1 MAKKKSKYNPSLLRP
16 TTKVNYPHSAEREY
30 YRVLRA
36 LVRAMVKATKESLV
50 LLKSQWNVRHDE
62 TESERVINA
71 VKDMLEK
78 AGYKKAALDELLRI
92 RANADSTVKAN
103 IARAFRDVLA
113 VDVFISE
120 TDTFVKVTDEWFNQ
134 QSKLVDSIVGQYTDK
149 LGTIISNG
157 VQRGT
162 MYSEVAEEIKKLY
175 KTTDSR
181 AKFIARNEISNL
193 NAITTKVR
201 QEDAGIKVYEWSSS
215 EDERVRPEHA
225 FYDGKLFYWNNHKMG
240 ELNGVKVYPT
250 PKYHPGMDYN
260 CRCVA
265 LPIIDA
271 EAYDPKTI
279 VPMAK
284 PEPKKSKVLQ
294 KSDMMT
300 SKNITVESLRAKASV
315 EGVVIDDK
323 ILSLIV
329 DTVDEFES
337 KLNKKLFNMVDVT
350 DIPPTPSGK
359 KVVLQTDVVQQARTM
374 YILRLNSNVFNGAT
388 LDELDALFAK
398 SKRVVAKN
406 LKEAVIHEI
415 GHVRCMLG
423 KRRPQIQEMWNELYE
438 VKVSGISSLADEDG
452 AEAIAE
458 SEILV
463 YNGVAISEEL
473 KRLREIYIGEA

>member
-16 TTKVNYPHSAEREY
+16 STKVNYPHSAEREY

-71 VKDMLEK
+71 VKVMLEK

-279 VPMAK
+279 IPMAK
-284 PEPKKSKVLQ
+284 PEPKPSKVLQ
-294 KSDMMT
+294 KSDSSGKIEERFKLALQLHARKKYQQIWLPRAEFGMVISNFRT
-300 SKNITVESLRAKASV
+300 HITKEQRFNEEIIVKCIRNHVYTAINDK
-315 EGVVIDDK
+315 EGGFI
-323 ILSLIV
+323 IV
-329 DTVDEFES
+329 DKKPIDKDVDDLWS
-337 KLNKKLFNMVDVT
+337 DDN
-350 DIPPTPSGK
+350 
-359 KVVLQTDVVQQARTM
+359 
-374 YILRLNSNVFNGAT
+374 
-388 LDELDALFAK
+388 DE
-398 SKRVVAKN
+398 
-406 LKEAVIHEI
+406 
-415 GHVRCMLG
+415 
-423 KRRPQIQEMWNELYE
+423 
-438 VKVSGISSLADEDG
+438 
-452 AEAIAE
+452 
-458 SEILV
+458 
-463 YNGVAISEEL
+463 
-473 KRLREIYIGEA
+473 